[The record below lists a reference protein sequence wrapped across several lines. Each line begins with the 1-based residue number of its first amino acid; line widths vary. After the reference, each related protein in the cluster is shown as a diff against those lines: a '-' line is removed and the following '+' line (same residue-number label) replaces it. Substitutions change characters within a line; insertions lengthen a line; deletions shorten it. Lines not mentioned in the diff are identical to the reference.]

1 MVTSLGL
8 KIHLYGKQETFQ
20 KDFSIG
26 FPAAHAYQAALNN
39 LDDIWSAFV
48 V

>member
-8 KIHLYGKQETFQ
+8 KIHLYGKRETSQ
-20 KDFSIG
+20 RNFSFG
-26 FPAAHAYQAALNN
+26 FPAALAYQAAPKN
-39 LDDIWSAFV
+39 LDEIRFAFV